1 MKKYYELLENGSIG
15 RSVEDAQL
23 AIKLALGLET
33 SEDIITV
40 SDGELGD
47 TRMLESE
54 FAQYAQNQEYIEK
67 QLNNAKLV
75 KLAENETLKNVD
87 FIETSLGRLKT
98 QTPLGD
104 LKTAIPIYEKLAE
117 HSSGLPEGT
126 VRLYGENGEQ
136 ISSPALTLAQ
146 FRAAVLEVAV
156 KYISI
161 DAKSAAI
168 TSAIR
173 DAQSL
178 GELEAI
184 EISY

>member
-1 MKKYYELLENGSIG
+1 MKKYYELLGNGSIG

-23 AIKLALGLET
+23 AAKLTLGLET
-33 SEDIITV
+33 SEDIITI
-40 SDGELGD
+40 SGGESGD
-47 TRMLESE
+47 TRMLEGE

-67 QLNNAKLV
+67 QLNEAKLAKLV
-75 KLAENETLKNVD
+75 QNETLKNVD

-104 LKTAIPIYEKLAE
+104 LKAAIPIYEKLAE
-117 HSSGLPEGT
+117 HYNGLPEGM

-136 ISSPALTLAQ
+136 ISSPALTLEQ
-146 FRAAVLEVAV
+146 FRAAVLEIAV

-173 DAQSL
+173 AAQSL
-178 GELEAI
+178 EELEAI

>member
-23 AIKLALGLET
+23 AAKLALDLET
-33 SEDIITV
+33 SENIITV

-67 QLNNAKLV
+67 QLNKTRLA
-75 KLAENETLKNVD
+75 KLAENEALKNVD

-104 LKTAIPIYEKLAE
+104 LKAAIPIYEKLAE
-117 HSSGLPEGT
+117 HGNGLPKGT
-126 VRLYGENGEQ
+126 VRLYDENGEQ
-136 ISSPALTLAQ
+136 IPSPALTLEQ
-146 FRAAVLEVAV
+146 FRAVVLEIAV
-156 KYISI
+156 KYIGI

-173 DAQSL
+173 NAQSL